1 MAKNPIEKNP
11 SRVKQLIGIYKM
23 TFKAD
28 RKSILWVSLAA
39 GVPLILGVVA
49 TLTLTNGDPVG
60 IILWSVTTVLFS
72 FLLGLIVMSRR
83 AEKAAYAQIEG
94 QPGAVGAV
102 LRSALRRGWTG
113 NEQPIA
119 VNRSMD
125 AVYRA
130 VGPGGVALIG
140 EGSKSRV
147 AQMIADERK
156 TVQRIAPGVEIIT
169 IMVTGGEDGV
179 PITKLAS
186 TLQKSK
192 RTLNRNEIR
201 AVRNRLSSLG
211 KSLPIPK
218 GIDPRRMRAPR
229 R

>member
-1 MAKNPIEKNP
+1 MAKTETPKKQ
-11 SRVKQLIGIYKM
+11 SRTSQLIGIYKM
-23 TFKAD
+23 TLKTDSKA
-28 RKSILWVSLAA
+28 ILWVSLAA
-39 GVPLILGVVA
+39 GVPLVAGMIA
-49 TLTLTNGDPVG
+49 TLTLTHGDPVG
-60 IILWSVTTVLFS
+60 IILWSISTVLFS

-83 AEKAAYAQIEG
+83 AERAAYSQIEG

-113 NEQPIA
+113 SEQPIA
-119 VNRSMD
+119 VNRNMD

-140 EGSKSRV
+140 EGSHARV
-147 AQMIADERK
+147 SQMVADERK
-156 TVQRIAPGVEIIT
+156 TVQRIAPGVNVLT
-169 IMVTGGEDGV
+169 IFVTNDAEGTS
-179 PITKLAS
+179 ITKLAA

-201 AVRNRLSSLG
+201 AVRNRLSAIN

-218 GIDPRRMRAPR
+218 GIDPRRVRQPR

>member
-1 MAKNPIEKNP
+1 MAKNLTEKKP
-11 SRVKQLIGIYKM
+11 SRIKQLVGIYRM
-23 TFKAD
+23 TFKSD
-28 RKSILWVSLAA
+28 RKSILWVSLAV
-39 GVPLILGVVA
+39 GIPLILGVVA
-49 TLTLTNGDPVG
+49 TVTLTNGDPVG
-60 IILWSVTTVLFS
+60 IILWSITTILFS

-113 NEQPIA
+113 NEQPIS
-119 VNRSMD
+119 VNRNMD

-140 EGSKSRV
+140 EGSRARV
-147 AQMIADERK
+147 SQMIADERK
-156 TVQRIAPGVEIIT
+156 TVQRIAPGVEILT
-169 IMVTGGEDGV
+169 ILVTGDADGTS
-179 PITKLAS
+179 ITKLAA
-186 TLQKSK
+186 TLQKTK

-201 AVRNRLSSLG
+201 AVRNRLDSLG